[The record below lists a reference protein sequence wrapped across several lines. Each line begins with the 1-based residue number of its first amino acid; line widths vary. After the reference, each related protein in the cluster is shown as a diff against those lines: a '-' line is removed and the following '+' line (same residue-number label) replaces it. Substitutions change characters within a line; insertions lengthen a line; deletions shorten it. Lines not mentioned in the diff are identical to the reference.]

1 MSRLVAAFFLAL
13 ALAGCAARR
22 PALAPPPPVG
32 ASVDVVRSGERWTA
46 DFHLDRPA
54 PIWVFVRS
62 SVTRAGELPWR
73 AHDWSVETPGV
84 RLERRG
90 HYDVLVAEN
99 GGPVPAEVRLHFRP
113 FPHDLLADSA
123 PALAFSTGAVALF
136 SRQFDLFALPDA
148 AAAAQ
153 LPADLSTATIP
164 FTRTRA
170 SFRDEAGPILYA
182 GRRVPS
188 VSLDDEDGTYVLFG
202 PAEPLAAN
210 GMATLIDP
218 ALPQWIRGA
227 LTEATPA
234 IMARLTAQLGPP
246 PGREPMLMVSWTGPT
261 PRRIAMT
268 GSVLPNLLQMTF
280 EGDGVLRENAGL
292 RDHALWFIAHE
303 AAHFWLGEAVVYQ
316 YARDQWITEGGA
328 ELLAFR
334 IVPAVDPAY
343 DGRAELQKA
352 IDDCVRLSTGHGI
365 ASAEERGEQRAYYAC
380 GTVFALI
387 AEAASH
393 PPFGAFVRRLVDRN
407 RADRVLTRAE
417 WLAALDRVSHD
428 PSLSADI
435 ARLLDQGA
443 PDPASVIASL
453 FTRAGVRYALAE
465 GGRPRLL

>member
-1 MSRLVAAFFLAL
+1 LIRLAL
-13 ALAGCAARR
+13 ALLLGLALSGCAARR
-22 PALAPPPPVG
+22 PALAPPAPVG
-32 ASVDVVRSGERWTA
+32 ASVDVVRQGEIWTA

-54 PIWVFVRS
+54 PVWVFVRS

-73 AHDWSVETPGV
+73 AHDWIVETPGV

-90 HYDVLVAEN
+90 HYDVLVADN
-99 GGPVPAEVRLHFRP
+99 GGPVPAEVRLRFRP
-113 FPHDLLADSA
+113 YAHDLLADSA
-123 PALAFSTGAVALF
+123 PALSFSTGAIALF

-148 AAAAQ
+148 AAAGQ

-170 SFRDEAGPILYA
+170 TFRDEAGPILYA
-182 GRRVPS
+182 GHRVPS
-188 VSLDDEDGTYVLFG
+188 VNLEDEDGTYVLFG
-202 PAEPLAAN
+202 PAEPIVSS
-210 GMATLIDP
+210 GIATIIDP
-218 ALPQWIRGA
+218 ALPTWIRGA

-234 IMARLTAQLGPP
+234 ILGRLAAALGPP
-246 PGREPMLMVSWTGPT
+246 PGREPMLMVTWTGPT
-261 PRRIAMT
+261 PRRVAMT

-328 ELLAFR
+328 DLLAFR
-334 IVPAVDPAY
+334 IVSEVQPAY

-352 IDDCVRLSTGHGI
+352 IDDCVRLSTGRGV

-380 GTVFALI
+380 GAVFGLI

-393 PPFGAFVRRLVDRN
+393 HPFGAFVRRLVEKN

-435 ARLLDQGA
+435 AGLLDHGA
-443 PDPASVIASL
+443 PDPAPVIASL
-453 FTRAGVRYALAE
+453 FARAGVRYALAE

>member
-1 MSRLVAAFFLAL
+1 MIRTALILLLAC

-22 PALAPPPPVG
+22 PHMAPPAPVG
-32 ASVDVVRSGERWTA
+32 ASVDVVRSGETWTA
-46 DFHLDRPA
+46 DFHLDRAA

-73 AHDWSVETPGV
+73 AHDWTVETPGV

-90 HYDVLVAEN
+90 RYDVLVADN
-99 GGPVPAEVRLHFRP
+99 GGPVPAEVRLRFRP
-113 FPHDLLADSA
+113 FAHDLLADSA
-123 PALAFSTGAVALF
+123 PALSFSTGAIALF

-148 AAAAQ
+148 AAAEH
-153 LPADLSTATIP
+153 LPADLSTATLP
-164 FTRTRA
+164 YTRTRA
-170 SFRDEAGPILYA
+170 SFRDEAGPILVA

-202 PAEPLAAN
+202 PAEPLAAS
-210 GMATLIDP
+210 GMATIIDP
-218 ALPQWIRGA
+218 ALPSWIRSA

-234 IMARLTAQLGPP
+234 IIGRLTAALGPP
-246 PGREPMLMVSWTGPT
+246 PGTEPVLMVSWAGPT
-261 PRRIAMT
+261 PRRVAMT

-292 RDHALWFIAHE
+292 RNHALWFIAHE
-303 AAHFWLGEAVVYQ
+303 SAHFWLGEAVVYQ

-328 ELLAFR
+328 DLLAFR
-334 IVPAVDPAY
+334 IVSEVDPAY

-352 IDDCVRLSTGHGI
+352 IDDCVQLSTGRGI
-365 ASAEERGEQRAYYAC
+365 AGAEDRGEQRAYYAC
-380 GTVFALI
+380 GTVFGLV

-393 PPFGAFVRRLVDRN
+393 RPFGAFVRRLVEKN
-407 RADRVLTRAE
+407 RADRVLTRGE

-443 PDPASVIASL
+443 PDPASLIASL
-453 FTRAGVRYALAE
+453 FARAGVRYALAE

>member
-1 MSRLVAAFFLAL
+1 LSRLAFTLFLIL

-22 PALAPPPPVG
+22 APLGPTAPV
-32 ASVDVVRSGERWTA
+32 AAAVDVTRHGDNWTA

-54 PIWVFVRS
+54 PVWVFVRS
-62 SVTRAGELPWR
+62 SVTRDGALPWR
-73 AHDWSVETPGV
+73 AHDWIVETPGV

-90 HYDVLVAEN
+90 RYDVLVGEN
-99 GGPVPAEVRLHFRP
+99 GTAVPAEVRLRFRP
-113 FPHDLLADSA
+113 FAHDLLADSA

-148 AAAAQ
+148 AAAEQ

-164 FTRTRA
+164 YTRTRA
-170 SFRDEAGPILYA
+170 TFRDEGGPILHA

-202 PAEPLAAN
+202 PAEPVVSY
-210 GMATLIDP
+210 GIATIIDP
-218 ALPQWIRGA
+218 ALPSWIRDA
-227 LTEATPA
+227 LTNATPA
-234 IMARLTAQLGPP
+234 ILGRLAAALGPP
-246 PGREPMLMVSWTGPT
+246 PGTEPMLMVSWAGPT
-261 PRRIAMT
+261 PRRVSMT

-280 EGDGVLRENAGL
+280 EGEGVLRDNAGL

-303 AAHFWLGEAVVYQ
+303 SAHFWLGEAVVYQ

-328 ELLAFR
+328 DLLAFR
-334 IVPAVDPAY
+334 IVSEVDPAY

-352 IDDCVRLSTGHGI
+352 IDDCVRLSTGHGV
-365 ASAEERGEQRAYYAC
+365 AGAEERNEQRAYYAC
-380 GTVFALI
+380 GVVFGLV

-393 PPFGAFVRRLVDRN
+393 RPFGAFVRRLVDEN
-407 RADRVLTRAE
+407 RADRVLTRGE
-417 WLAALDRVSHD
+417 WLAGLDRVSRD

-443 PDPASVIASL
+443 PDPAALIASL

-465 GGRPRLL
+465 NGRPRLL

>member
-1 MSRLVAAFFLAL
+1 MSRIVHALLIAL
-13 ALAGCAARR
+13 ALAGCAMRR
-22 PALAPPPPVG
+22 PPLAPPPPVG
-32 ASVDVVRSGERWTA
+32 AAVDVVRHGESWTA

-62 SVTRAGELPWR
+62 SVTRDGELPWR
-73 AHDWSVETPGV
+73 AHDWVVETPGV

-90 HYDVLVAEN
+90 RYDVLVAEN
-99 GGPVPAEVRLHFRP
+99 GGPVPAEVRLRFRP
-113 FPHDLLADSA
+113 FAHDLLADSP
-123 PALAFSTGAVALF
+123 PAVAFSTGAIALF

-148 AAAAQ
+148 AAADQ
-153 LPADLSTATIP
+153 LPADLSTATLP
-164 FTRTRA
+164 YTRTRA

-182 GRRVPS
+182 GRRVAG

-202 PAEPLAAN
+202 PAEPIVSS
-210 GMATLIDP
+210 GIATIIDP
-218 ALPQWIRGA
+218 ALPSWIRGA
-227 LTEATPA
+227 LTSATPA
-234 IMARLTAQLGPP
+234 IMARLTAALGPP
-246 PGREPMLMVSWTGPT
+246 PGTEPMLMVSWTGPT
-261 PRRIAMT
+261 PRRIAMS
-268 GSVLPNLLQMTF
+268 GSVLPNLLQMNF
-280 EGDGVLRENAGL
+280 EGEGVLRENAGL

-303 AAHFWLGEAVVYQ
+303 SAHFWLGEAVVYQ

-328 ELLAFR
+328 DLLAFR
-334 IVPAVDPAY
+334 IVSEVDPAY

-352 IDDCVRLSTGHGI
+352 IDDCVRLSTGHGV

-380 GTVFALI
+380 GTVFGLV

-393 PPFGAFVRRLVDRN
+393 RPFGAFVRRLVDQN
-407 RADRVLTRAE
+407 RAGRVLTREE
-417 WLAALDRVSHD
+417 WLAGLDRVSHD

-453 FTRAGVRYALAE
+453 FTRAGIRYALAE